1 MDPVRAPG
9 PGSAYAAE
17 LCYFPGAEDLVL
29 AAGIADERFDPE
41 ILGAAARS
49 AAAAWATAVSS
60 TSPAGRTDPPG
71 RTELDGAADCGSG
84 PAPRP
89 LVAASLLHPGGAGAC
104 TRLVVREPR
113 ISRIQ
118 VAGLAAGAVPPFIAL
133 VTDVRGRR
141 CIEDAGTGEPVSGRP
156 DQVTWFYE
164 FWQLVRDGPAARPRR
179 LARPRSSPASPGP
192 AASVTGGQT

>member
-1 MDPVRAPG
+1 VDHPVRAPG
-9 PGSAYAAE
+9 
-17 LCYFPGAEDLVL
+17 
-29 AAGIADERFDPE
+29 
-41 ILGAAARS
+41 
-49 AAAAWATAVSS
+49 
-60 TSPAGRTDPPG
+60 AGRTDPPG

-164 FWQLVRDGPAARPRR
+164 FWQLVRDGPAPAPGPPAVIAS
-179 LARPRSSPASPGP
+179 LTRSSGLSDWRPDLTSM
-192 AASVTGGQT
+192 SVRGLLG